1 VYRKL
6 ALETLKSGEVME
18 VGCVETPDAQWGER
32 VEGALAHKPPIW
44 LYHIHKAVLGE
55 TDDLEHHFYIGHLQ
69 GDIVTGVMTVEHRRV
84 GILGHVYTD
93 PKHRRKGAYTL
104 LMRHQMD
111 DFRARG
117 GGLLLLGTGYQS
129 PPFRIY
135 ESFSFRG
142 IVAESGYMRYATE
155 ENFEETYYAP
165 GEVAVRPV
173 RWEDWPGANCLTSQP
188 GEDLLRTVAYDGA
201 GQFSFEEKFLLVMQ
215 GRERDRRRQAWSALS
230 ESERPKAA
238 ERPRTSQGALVGL
251 ALLTPD
257 ARFLGGAYLL
267 DLILQANFWGR
278 AGRLL
283 AAVEWPQVKVQ
294 CYTDLGC
301 EAKLKALRQAGF
313 KREALLKGQLAWK
326 GEHRDVAIFA
336 RST

>member
-1 VYRKL
+1 MYRKF
-6 ALETLKSGEVME
+6 AEETLKSGEVME

-32 VEGALAHKPPIW
+32 VERAHGHKPPIW

-55 TDDLEHHFYIGHLQ
+55 TDDLEHHFYVGHLQ

-135 ESFSFRG
+135 ESFGFRG
-142 IVAESGYMRYATE
+142 IVGESGYMRYATE

-173 RWEDWPGANCLTSQP
+173 RWEDWPGTNCLTSQP
-188 GEDLLRTVAYDGA
+188 GEDLLRTVAFDGV

-230 ESERPKAA
+230 ES
-238 ERPRTSQGALVGL
+238 GALVGL

-257 ARFLGGAYLL
+257 ARFLGGACLL

-278 AGRLL
+278 AGKLL
-283 AAVEWPQVKVQ
+283 AAVEGPHAKVQ

-301 EAKLKALRQAGF
+301 KGKVSALEQAGF
-313 KREALLKGQLAWK
+313 KREALLKAQLAWK
-326 GEHRDVAIFA
+326 GEHRDVAIFTRQA
-336 RST
+336 